1 MSNSIY
7 TLESFVNFIGVSLS
21 RKSVKEYRHC
31 VKSYFEFLKKK
42 NKSPS
47 SLIKTDILE
56 YVSFLK
62 NKGLSSSFIK
72 TNFWAV
78 KKYYKY
84 LVKHDALDRLTFL
97 DVFDD
102 VDLPKIE
109 FKSQKVYLKTNVEEI
124 LTVFKKD
131 TDDIV
136 GFGNYIFLLIMATT
150 GARRAEVS
158 LLKVSDIDFATS
170 HITFYN
176 TKNKKPRS
184 VKMSEYLVSNLLKYI
199 DLRSKKSQD
208 NSDYLF
214 LDKKG
219 YKVSIDAI
227 DSRIREY
234 CKKRNI
240 KISFHPF
247 RRGFATELANAR
259 VPIDKISKILGHSS
273 INVTSAHYIYSSDL
287 DEAALS
293 YSLFDDK
300 QNTLKNRIQNTS
312 IILKNGVKNN
322 TLTTDNVLDM
332 LGNINDEV
340 LCLKEL
346 LQKPL

>member
-56 YVSFLK
+56 YVSFKK

-131 TDDIV
+131 TNDIV

-287 DEAALS
+287 DEATLM
-293 YSLFDDK
+293 YNIFDGNKIKLRDSIK
-300 QNTLKNRIQNTS
+300 NSKIILRNEVQNTMPSQND
-312 IILKNGVKNN
+312 ILKM
-322 TLTTDNVLDM
+322 LTNLNDNV
-332 LGNINDEV
+332 GS
-340 LCLKEL
+340 LKKLFE
-346 LQKPL
+346 KPL